1 MTNKYE
7 NNNETIPTLKSKKLT
22 DKELIHVA
30 GGIKGTP
37 GGNDPK
43 GVASGPKK

>member
-7 NNNETIPTLKSKKLT
+7 NNNEKIPTLKSKKLK

-37 GGNDPK
+37 GGNDPTAVTSK
-43 GVASGPKK
+43 PKK